1 MPVPHKWKE
10 IISAWAAGEVIQQ
23 RILSYDEETWGPWT
37 VLKDGHAPI
46 RTDMYIEYRVEPKDE
61 PHKWQKEREAFLA
74 GTRVEF
80 RKRNSGSIGIHW
92 HQVDTWLEAD
102 CRRQGIPIWDRE
114 YLEFRIVPEQRTYQA
129 KMVDAFDPQSGPYLM
144 HHPGVP
150 PNLKLTFVNG
160 KLKEAEVLN

>member
-92 HQVDTWLEAD
+92 HQVDSWLECD
-102 CRRQGIPIWDRE
+102 CRKTGLPIWDRE
-114 YLEFRIVPEQRTYQA
+114 HLEFRIVPESVVKQGWCYVTERGDVQVNGFSD
-129 KMVDAFDPQSGPYLM
+129 K
-144 HHPGVP
+144 